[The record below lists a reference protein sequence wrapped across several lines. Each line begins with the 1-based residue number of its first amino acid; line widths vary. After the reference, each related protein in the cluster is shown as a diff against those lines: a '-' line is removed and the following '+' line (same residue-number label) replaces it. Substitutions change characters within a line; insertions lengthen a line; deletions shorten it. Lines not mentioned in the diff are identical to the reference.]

1 MREGIVRDD
10 DELKALN
17 KRIIALGEKLNK
29 PVVATGD
36 VHFLRKRDAVFRTII
51 QNAKGYSDADNQGPM
66 YYRNTQEMLDEFDYL
81 PEDKRKEIV
90 ITNTRKIADMCEKME
105 SFPETGCILLKWRA
119 RRKK

>member
-1 MREGIVRDD
+1 
-10 DELKALN
+10 
-17 KRIIALGEKLNK
+17 
-29 PVVATGD
+29 
-36 VHFLRKRDAVFRTII
+36 
-51 QNAKGYSDADNQGPM
+51 M

>member
-36 VHFLRKRDAVFRTII
+36 VHFLRKRERSF
-51 QNAKGYSDADNQGPM
+51 QNHNSKCKG
-66 YYRNTQEMLDEFDYL
+66 LF
-81 PEDKRKEIV
+81 
-90 ITNTRKIADMCEKME
+90 
-105 SFPETGCILLKWRA
+105 
-119 RRKK
+119 